1 MSHRMDVSATSPALL
16 LAVACATIG
25 TVLLLHARVQSR
37 LLRARIATG
46 AGTIVM
52 DPMTG
57 LFSADAAWQC
67 VRAEA
72 SRAARLARPL
82 DVWVGIAPDSATL
95 DVAGREVLFGLPPGA
110 IGVRVA
116 PDCVCVVTCADQGAV
131 PEHLSDELTW
141 TTRRVPLGE
150 DAALEAFSIVSEV
163 RDAA

>member
-1 MSHRMDVSATSPALL
+1 MDLSPTSPALL
-16 LAVACATIG
+16 LAVAGATIG
-25 TVLLLHARVQSR
+25 IVMLLHARIQTR
-37 LLRARIATG
+37 LLRARIASG

-72 SRAARLARPL
+72 SRAARLQRPL
-82 DVWVGIAPDSATL
+82 DVWVGLTPDAATL

-116 PDCVCVVTCADQGAV
+116 PDCVCVVTCADPTASPDQ
-131 PEHLSDELTW
+131 LSDEVTW

-150 DAALEAFSIVSEV
+150 DAAVEAFSIVSEV